1 MGHPWSPRAHLD
13 LMRWV
18 GTKDRG
24 HPTGGFPLSAPAF
37 PLIPPP
43 FPFLRISFP
52 LTALNNDT
60 CGLLDT
66 KRLIQFSPPGLAF
79 EKLLRKREG
88 RKRRLAEDQSDVK
101 KKSLPSSCEGSPLAV
116 LGDLCID
123 KLLQGRGRNLYHERF
138 RSRVNER
145 GLSGLTS
152 FSF

>member
-13 LMRWV
+13 LMRC
-18 GTKDRG
+18 GYQRQRS
-24 HPTGGFPLSAPAF
+24 PYRRLSPVRTSLSSYSTAVP
-37 PLIPPP
+37 IPED
-43 FPFLRISFP
+43 LLS
-52 LTALNNDT
+52 LNSTYNDT

-101 KKSLPSSCEGSPLAV
+101 KKSLPSSWEGSPLAV
-116 LGDLCID
+116 LGDLCND
-123 KLLQGRGRNLYHERF
+123 KLLQGRGCNLYHERF
-138 RSRVNER
+138 RSRGSNER
-145 GLSGLTS
+145 SLSGLAS